1 MCGILGVSPKIE
13 TKDFRN
19 ALYTLSKRGPN
30 ANSFLVLDNCIFG
43 HTRLSIIDLSE
54 NANQPMRDIS
64 NRYTIIF
71 NGEVY
76 NYKELRND
84 LLKKYDE
91 FKTQSDTEVILIG
104 YKYEGIKFFSKL
116 HGMFAFSIHDS
127 LTEQIIL
134 VRDRLGIKPLLY
146 FANSDQLCF
155 SSELKPFK
163 FISNNFNEINY
174 NSIFDLLQT
183 GSIRQPNTILKHV
196 EQLPPGCLLV
206 WQSKKPVIIKNYT
219 FLNCDINTHQ
229 SYEQSKIKLR
239 ELLENATKLHM
250 VADVEVGCFLSA
262 GVDSTAVLGLMQS
275 QIDKPIH
282 AFSLGFENM
291 PEASNETLIAERT
304 AKRFGAKFTRKIVT
318 ENEIVD
324 SFDDFVYSLDQPTI
338 DGFNTY
344 LISKEASKYV
354 KVVLTGLGGD
364 ELFGGYPH
372 FKSIIDDRSRPKK
385 HYDIILS
392 KLYQYFPNRF
402 TKSSRSRAENL
413 SVSLSMYRSYFNI
426 NEITKILKINNNN
439 KYLDQNFDKN
449 LSLSYLEVNNYL
461 VNTLLRD
468 SDVIG
473 MWNSLELRPILL
485 DQDVVDYALSIPDN
499 FKIQGNKLKSI
510 FIDSVSDLLPDEVV
524 NRKKTGFELP
534 IVNWMNGIL
543 NNRIHELWTTNSANN
558 LFNKKFLNKI
568 KKKTIQKKLVQKDWI
583 LVVLISWLEKQK
595 N

>member
-19 ALYTLSKRGPN
+19 ALNTLSKRGPN

-76 NYKELRND
+76 NYKELRNE

-104 YKYEGIKFFSKL
+104 YKYEGIEFFSKL

-183 GSIRQPNTILKHV
+183 GSIRQPNTILKDV
-196 EQLPPGCLLV
+196 EQLPPGSLLV

-354 KVVLTGLGGD
+354 KVILTGLGGD

-413 SVSLSMYRSYFNI
+413 SVTLSMYRSYFNI

-439 KYLDQNFDKN
+439 KYLDQNFEKN

-461 VNTLLRD
+461 LNTLLRD

-524 NRKKTGFELP
+524 NREKTGFELP

-568 KKKTIQKKLVQKDWI
+568 KKKTIQKKLLQKDWI